1 MKLKNKILKI
11 LNLKIFLILFT
22 FGITCKVYSS
32 EKNFVIAT
40 IDRSPITYF
49 DLKEK
54 AKLIY
59 FLKNKNSDYKNLSKY
74 YEITFEKLISQ
85 KLLINKAIE
94 FNKNI
99 LKLSK
104 KDSLKYILARY
115 NNSTKNFESFLKK
128 NNLSKSVVISN
139 VQIEI
144 IKKFLIGKMF
154 EKEYDDYLEEIRN
167 ISNNKNDEID
177 LEQII
182 IKVDNKNI
190 QIINSVDKQINSL
203 SNQGY
208 SFKEIAKILSK
219 NNLIKVSAGRSGWQN
234 KDNFKSNLFE
244 KLFQFPEGKI
254 MKEKFNDNLN
264 YVRIISK
271 REKGKLSNREQIIDL
286 IRISYIDTKKK

>member
-1 MKLKNKILKI
+1 M
-11 LNLKIFLILFT
+11 
-22 FGITCKVYSS
+22 
-32 EKNFVIAT
+32 
-40 IDRSPITYF
+40 
-49 DLKEK
+49 
-54 AKLIY
+54 IY
-59 FLKNKNSDYKNLSKY
+59 FLKNKNSDYKDLSKY

-85 KLLINKAIE
+85 KLLINKAIG

-99 LKLSK
+99 LKLTK

-115 NNSTKNFESFLKK
+115 NNSTKDFENFLKK

-167 ISNNKNDEID
+167 ISNNKSDEID

-182 IKVDNKNI
+182 IKVDNKNN

-234 KDNFKSNLFE
+234 KIILNQIYLKNF
-244 KLFQFPEGKI
+244 
-254 MKEKFNDNLN
+254 FNSL
-264 YVRIISK
+264 K
-271 REKGKLSNREQIIDL
+271 AK
-286 IRISYIDTKKK
+286 